1 MALFGSLFGGNNTNP
16 NTMSLKEDK
25 KKKKK
30 GKDNEELAYD
40 NPAFQIYDPG
50 SSFNAQ
56 SGFINQEQQ
65 TAPPATAPIVE
76 QPATPQ
82 ATIDPAA
89 IAAVVSAQPTVPPTT
104 VEQLELDQQVNV
116 IGA

>member
-40 NPAFQIYDPG
+40 NPAFQILSYAISGDSDCRHQRCD
-50 SSFNAQ
+50 SSYKL
-56 SGFINQEQQ
+56 IIRIR
-65 TAPPATAPIVE
+65 PPFHT
-76 QPATPQ
+76 
-82 ATIDPAA
+82 
-89 IAAVVSAQPTVPPTT
+89 VSIYSNSI
-104 VEQLELDQQVNV
+104 LS
-116 IGA
+116 